1 MKKLLIAASA
11 ALAVGVMAAP
21 AQAQARFGVQANI
34 ADDADFGIGVRGQF
48 GLGEALNAEGG
59 LSDLIG
65 VVSFDFYPD
74 CGPADCTYWEI
85 NGNALYPVRIEGSE
99 LAPYFGGGLNIA
111 HISFDSGVVGA
122 DDVSDTDLGLNVL
135 GGLNLDLGG
144 LGTFVEAKIELG
156 GGEQFVLTFG
166 ALFGGG

>member
-1 MKKLLIAASA
+1 MKKLLIAACT

-21 AQAQARFGVQANI
+21 AQAQAQFGVQANF

-48 GLGEALNAEGG
+48 GLGEALAVEGS
-59 LSDLIG
+59 LADLVG

-85 NGNALYPVRIEGSE
+85 NGNALYPVVLEDSE

-111 HISFDSGVVGA
+111 HVSLDSDVVGA
-122 DDVSDTDLGLNVL
+122 DNSDTDLGFNVL

-144 LGTFVEAKIELG
+144 IATFVEVKKELG
-156 GGEQFVLTFG
+156 GGEQFVITFG

>member
-1 MKKLLIAASA
+1 MKKLFIAACTV
-11 ALAVGVMAAP
+11 LAVGVMAAP
-21 AQAQARFGVQANI
+21 AQAQAQFGVQANF

-59 LSDLIG
+59 WRDLVG

-85 NGNALYPVRIEGSE
+85 NGNALYPFRVEGSE
-99 LAPYFGGGLNIA
+99 LSPYVGGGLNIA

-122 DDVSDTDLGLNVL
+122 DDISDTDVGLNGV
-135 GGLNLDLGG
+135 GGLIFDLGG
-144 LGTFVEAKIELG
+144 IDAFVEGKFEIG